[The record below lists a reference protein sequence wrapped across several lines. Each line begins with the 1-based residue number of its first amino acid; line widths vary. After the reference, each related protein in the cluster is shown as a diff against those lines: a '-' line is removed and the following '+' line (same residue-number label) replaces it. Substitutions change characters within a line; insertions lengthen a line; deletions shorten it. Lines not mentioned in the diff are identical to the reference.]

1 MDVEAVHEGI
11 GIEEA
16 AGLEMGEELTVEVAV
31 EVDTIE
37 IRVEKETVKE
47 AVAAVVVEDGAEAV
61 RASRTEEYP

>member
-31 EVDTIE
+31 EVDIIE
-37 IRVEKETVKE
+37 IKGEKETVKE
-47 AVAAVVVEDGAEAV
+47 AVAAVVVEDGVEAV